1 MVVET
6 LLLGAQAKATR
17 PMSNSIPTAVK
28 SLVVMGL
35 SFGQRPQLLSKVPRI
50 PGKSH

>member
-17 PMSNSIPTAVK
+17 PMSNSIPAIM
-28 SLVVMGL
+28 SLVFMGL

-50 PGKSH
+50 PGESH